1 LYRILFAILFLGTL
15 PCYAQTPQTL
25 ERLTQRLDLLE
36 RQNSELLEQSRL
48 LRAELESIKRSAS
61 APAPRLDALEEQ
73 MQLQAGRIAEQDQV
87 KVEGV
92 HRTPVRL
99 TGLVL
104 FNAALNGRHG
114 SATVDYPQV
123 ASLAAVPVRGSARLS
138 QSVFGLEFEAPQAVL
153 GGRFR
158 GSFTMDLSGMADS
171 GPTNTLVRFRT
182 ASIEGQWKSRSILV
196 GQEKPIFA
204 PREPNSLARV
214 DTSPLASAGNLWL
227 WRPQLR
233 FEQKVQLG
241 TAQEFRAQVGITQ
254 TREDLGLI
262 PAQVAASME
271 VRRPAFE
278 GNFRFT
284 HRIDDF
290 RRVEIA
296 HGLHWSTTHVAGGSV
311 AANVYSIDWFMNP
324 IRQMEFTGFLFT
336 GQNLAKHGGL
346 AGVPSF
352 ILQAERPG
360 AGAMRLQPVRG
371 RGGWAQLTWIATPR
385 LSFNLFSGRQE
396 SPDRTGFASTVR
408 FRNWVNGVNF
418 FYKLAPNVVTG
429 IEASR
434 VRSWY
439 VGGQH
444 PLNNHYDLYVA
455 YLF

>member
-1 LYRILFAILFLGTL
+1 LSRLLFATLFLGTVL
-15 PCYAQTPQTL
+15 GHAQTAQML
-25 ERLTQRLDLLE
+25 ERLTQRLDSLE
-36 RQNSELLEQSRL
+36 RQNSELLDEVRL

-61 APAPRLDALEEQ
+61 APTPRLDALEEQ
-73 MQLQAGRIAEQDQV
+73 MQLQAGRIAEQDQI
-87 KVEGV
+87 KVQGV

-104 FNAALNGRHG
+104 FNAGLNGRHG
-114 SATVDYPQV
+114 SATMDYPPV
-123 ASLAAVPVRGSARLS
+123 ASLSAVPVRGSARLA
-138 QSVFGLEFEAPQAVL
+138 QSVFGLEFESPQAVL

-171 GPTNTLVRFRT
+171 GPTNTLVRLRT

-196 GQEKPIFA
+196 GQERPIFA

-214 DTSPLASAGNLWL
+214 DISPLASAGNLWM
-227 WRPQLR
+227 WRPQFR
-233 FEQKVQLG
+233 FEQKIALG
-241 TAQEFRAQVGITQ
+241 SAQELRAQVGVTQ
-254 TREDLGLI
+254 TREDQGLI
-262 PAQVAASME
+262 PAQAAGRMDL
-271 VRRPAFE
+271 RRPAFE

-311 AANVYSIDWFMNP
+311 PSNVYSVDWFVNP
-324 IRQMEFTGFLFT
+324 IRRIEFTGFLFT
-336 GQNLAKHGGL
+336 GENLAKHGGL

-352 ILQAERPG
+352 ILQAARPG
-360 AGAMRLQPVRG
+360 ETRLLAVRG

-385 LSFNLFSGRQE
+385 LSFNLFSGRQD
-396 SPDRTGFASTVR
+396 SPDRTGFDSTIR

-418 FYKLAPNVVTG
+418 FYKLATNVVTG
-429 IEASR
+429 IETSR
-434 VRSWY
+434 VRTWY